1 MSRKIYKAL
10 SMKEALEVFLFIYG
24 GCQVEYYVSF
34 NDICDKL
41 SIRKDSLRRITN
53 ALSNAKLIKSVKDLN
68 SSDRRRRV
76 YIVDRYL
83 AEKICEIENPSK

>member
-1 MSRKIYKAL
+1 MSRKVYKAL
-10 SMKEALEVFLFIYG
+10 SIKNALDVFLFVYS
-24 GCQVEYYVSF
+24 GCKVEYYMSF
-34 NDICDKL
+34 NDICDRL

-53 ALSNAKLIKSVKDLN
+53 ALSGAKLIKSVKDAN

-76 YIVDRYL
+76 YVADKYL